1 MQTVREFLNRAWY
14 AQNVAVVDLHRMPE
28 NANVLEHALFV
39 GENYKLPDN
48 LAGCFVKA
56 FGVFDNVLIIQ
67 IIGGK

>member
-14 AQNVAVVDLHRMPE
+14 AQNVAVVDLYRMPE

-48 LAGCFVKA
+48 LAGCFVEA
-56 FGVFDNVLIIQ
+56 FDVCDNVLIIQ
-67 IIGGK
+67 IYGGK